1 MEISQKSYSLPKSRK
16 GKKMLNKNSGS
27 ASNTI
32 DSYRKRQQRGPKII
46 WGIAT
51 LLIVVGIIILVVL
64 FTGDNKPQIALFAT
78 ETPTPTLTATA
89 TITPS
94 PTATPTLTSTPTQT
108 LTPTPS
114 APFSYIVEEGESL
127 ASIAEKFAL
136 EEGNGILLLLA
147 LNPVVE
153 ERGFVFVGEEI
164 LIPNPGMELPTPTA
178 VPVDLPT
185 GTELNYT
192 VRPGDSIAAIAI
204 KFRSTEDAI
213 IEANELENANA
224 IQVGQI
230 LIVPA
235 NLVTPEPTRLPPT
248 APADATATPT
258 APTGGEETPTPI
270 AASCDYDEN
279 TDYIAQ
285 IFELL
290 NTERVTQGLTPLTE
304 NAQLSTAALIHAS
317 DMACNSFLNETGSDG
332 STAEE
337 RVAAQGYIASLVLQE
352 IHAQPP
358 EYGGDG
364 QAAFDAWMG
373 GTTLLNPNATEV
385 GIGYAYS
392 KDSALG
398 GYFTIIL
405 AAP

>member
-1 MEISQKSYSLPKSRK
+1 M
-16 GKKMLNKNSGS
+16 NKNSGS

-32 DSYRKRQQRGPKII
+32 DSYRKRQQRGPVLI
-46 WGIAT
+46 WGIAA
-51 LLIVVGIIILVVL
+51 LLIIIGIIVLVVL
-64 FTGDNKPQIALFAT
+64 FTGDNKPQIAFFAT
-78 ETPTPTLTATA
+78 ETPTPTLTATT

-94 PTATPTLTSTPTQT
+94 PTATSTLTPTPTQT

-114 APFSYIVEEGESL
+114 APFSYIIEEGESL
-127 ASIAEKFAL
+127 ASIADKFAL
-136 EEGNGILLLLA
+136 NEENGILLLLA

-164 LIPNPGMELPTPTA
+164 LIPNPGMKLPTPTP
-178 VPVDLPT
+178 VPFDLAK

-213 IEANELENANA
+213 IEANELENANS

-230 LIVPA
+230 LIIPA

-248 APADATATPT
+248 APADATATPAAEST
-258 APTGGEETPTPI
+258 QESGESTPTPI
-270 AASCDYDEN
+270 AAACDYDEN

-304 NAQLSTAALIHAS
+304 NAQLSTAAIVHTA
-317 DMACNSFLNETGSDG
+317 DMACNSFLNETGSDD
-332 STAEE
+332 SSPEE
-337 RVAAQGYIASLVLQE
+337 RVSTHGYVASLVLQE

-392 KDSALG
+392 KDSSLG